1 MAEFDPV
8 ELELL
13 EKEICDAK
21 DDEEEE
27 ESGAEKDEDPDHI
40 EELDVQN
47 EEERAEDG
55 ETKAKE
61 EGEAMEDGGFG
72 KLVKTLQVIRN
83 WAKRKE
89 RPPPEPDPLLKRL
102 KIANPNL
109 LDEFAGD
116 DAANGEKASSRRKSL
131 WIINPSSE
139 FLYRWLFLVTLA
151 LQYNLW
157 VIIARACFSQLQS
170 QYFPVWITLDY
181 VCDGMY
187 IIDMAFQ
194 FRTGYLEQGL
204 PVKDFGKLRW
214 HYIRTKGFWL
224 DALSILPLDLF
235 YIVAG
240 TGATALRL
248 NRLFKIHRMWLFF
261 SKTESKISFPN
272 VFRVTSLVLYIMI
285 CIHWNACI
293 YFALST
299 AIGLGSDRW
308 VYPLPVG
315 NWSNLSRKYIYSLYW
330 STQTLTTIGETPEP
344 ATDAEYAFVIFD
356 FLVGVLIFAT
366 IVGNVGYT
374 ISNMNAARNEF
385 QDRMDGIKQYM
396 HQRNVSKDMET
407 RVIQWFDYLWTCNH
421 SLDEQQ
427 ILDTLP
433 DKLKADIAIYA
444 HLATLRK
451 VDIFKDCEAGLLQDL
466 VLKLRPQL
474 FSPGDYVCRK
484 NDVGKEMYIVK
495 HGRLQ
500 VVADDETTVLATLS
514 DGSFFGE
521 ISILNLGGVNR
532 RTATVRSVGYSYL
545 FSLAKRDLL
554 EVLMEY
560 PDAKQKLEDRGRKIL
575 IKDGLLTREEAAR
588 EESENRPRSTSPLLH
603 PAARTAG
610 RVDDERERVK
620 VHDLEEEMKSLSEGL
635 KRLRSEFNTSQ
646 MKLKQRIFQLE
657 KASSGK

>member
-1 MAEFDPV
+1 MDRQ
-8 ELELL
+8 
-13 EKEICDAK
+13 
-21 DDEEEE
+21 
-27 ESGAEKDEDPDHI
+27 G
-40 EELDVQN
+40 
-47 EEERAEDG
+47 
-55 ETKAKE
+55 
-61 EGEAMEDGGFG
+61 
-72 KLVKTLQVIRN
+72 
-83 WAKRKE
+83 
-89 RPPPEPDPLLKRL
+89 
-102 KIANPNL
+102 
-109 LDEFAGD
+109 
-116 DAANGEKASSRRKSL
+116 SRCYA
-131 WIINPSSE
+131 IFNSE
-139 FLYRWLFLVTLA
+139 F
-151 LQYNLW
+151 N
-157 VIIARACFSQLQS
+157 
-170 QYFPVWITLDY
+170 ITLMISI
-181 VCDGMY
+181 VNL
-187 IIDMAFQ
+187 ILVIFFQ
-194 FRTGYLEQGL
+194 SKPLGYLEQGL
-204 PVKDFGKLRW
+204 PVKDLTKLAW
-214 HYIRTKGFWL
+214 HYVKLKAFWL
-224 DALSILPLDLF
+224 DVLSILPLDIF
-235 YIVAG
+235 YIA
-240 TGATALRL
+240 TGPSAVALRL

-293 YFALST
+293 YFALSKS
-299 AIGLGSDRW
+299 IGHGTDRW
-308 VYPLPVG
+308 VYPSPIGEWG
-315 NWSNLSRKYIYSLYW
+315 NLTRKYVYSLYW

-407 RVIQWFDYLWTCNH
+407 RVIQWFDYLWTSNH

-500 VVADDETTVLATLS
+500 VLGDDETSVLTTLV
-514 DGSFFGE
+514 DGSCFGE
-521 ISILNLGGVNR
+521 ISILNLGGVNNR

-554 EVLMEY
+554 EVLTEY
-560 PDAKQKLEDRGRKIL
+560 PVAKQRLEERGRNIL
-575 IKDGLLTREEAAR
+575 IKDGLLTREEAVR
-588 EESENRPRSTSPLLH
+588 EENRPRTAVRRSSRGGGVVVSSVPFDDRAVGRGTS
-603 PAARTAG
+603 R
-610 RVDDERERVK
+610 
-620 VHDLEEEMKSLSEGL
+620 DLEEEVRALSESL

-646 MKLKQRIFQLE
+646 MKLKQRIFLLE
-657 KASSGK
+657 KKAAMATV